1 MTQQTKDEAREES
14 LRRWH
19 ALPPTER
26 QTIDQAQIFAA
37 ALAGQLDFR
46 TMGNSR
52 MVILGW
58 LVRDLDGLP
67 AWGNIPPESLQPTT
81 ETTIGG
87 EARDGAETEELEM
100 FGPPAPEAPAADND
114 DDLDERRGGEDDVLW
129 HAAE

>member
-1 MTQQTKDEAREES
+1 MTQQTKDDAREES

-26 QTIDQAQIFAA
+26 QTIDQAQVFAA
-37 ALAGQLDFR
+37 ALAAELDFR

-52 MVILGW
+52 RVILGW

-67 AWGNIPPESLQPTT
+67 AWGNILPESMRPVVEATTGREAGDGQQAAPTGELAAPLQA
-81 ETTIGG
+81 
-87 EARDGAETEELEM
+87 EAGADLN
-100 FGPPAPEAPAADND
+100 AHND
-114 DDLDERRGGEDDVLW
+114 DGHDQR

>member
-26 QTIDQAQIFAA
+26 QTFDQAQIFAA

-67 AWGNIPPESLQPTT
+67 AWGNIPPESQPQPVR
-81 ETTIGG
+81 ERP
-87 EARDGAETEELEM
+87 ADAET
-100 FGPPAPEAPAADND
+100 PPALADPEAAQPAEPDALAGHNDNAGDGD
-114 DDLDERRGGEDDVLW
+114 DDMMW

>member
-1 MTQQTKDEAREES
+1 MTQQTKDEAREEA
-14 LRRWH
+14 LRRWR

-37 ALAGQLDFR
+37 ALAAELDFR

-67 AWGNIPPESLQPTT
+67 AWGNIPPESQPQPVRDTAPADPAPT
-81 ETTIGG
+81 PETAEAQPEEQTAPESDNDNDADDDHS
-87 EARDGAETEELEM
+87 EAR
-100 FGPPAPEAPAADND
+100 
-114 DDLDERRGGEDDVLW
+114 R

>member
-19 ALPPTER
+19 ALPPDER
-26 QTIDQAQIFAA
+26 QTIEQAQIFAA

-46 TMGNSR
+46 TMGNTR
-52 MVILGW
+52 RVILGW

-67 AWGNIPPESLQPTT
+67 AWGNIVPESLRPTV
-81 ETTIGG
+81 ETATGG
-87 EARDGAETEELEM
+87 EAGEAGPEA
-100 FGPPAPEAPAADND
+100 FGPRVQPAPTGDND
-114 DDLDERRGGEDDVLW
+114 DDLRDDDKGDVRW

>member
-14 LRRWH
+14 LRRWR

-67 AWGNIPPESLQPTT
+67 AWGNIPPESLKPTT
-81 ETTIGG
+81 EAQTGG
-87 EARDGAETEELEM
+87 EVSDDAMET
-100 FGPPAPEAPAADND
+100 FGPPAPTAPVGDND
-114 DDLDERRGGEDDVLW
+114 DDAIDQQPDDGDILW

>member
-67 AWGNIPPESLQPTT
+67 AWGNIPPESLKPTSEAQT
-81 ETTIGG
+81 GG
-87 EARDGAETEELEM
+87 EASDDEVQTY
-100 FGPPAPEAPAADND
+100 GPPAPSPPHGDND
-114 DDLDERRGGEDDVLW
+114 DEIHNEDDDVLW

>member
-19 ALPPTER
+19 ALPPAER
-26 QTIDQAQIFAA
+26 QTTQQAQIFAA
-37 ALAGQLDFR
+37 ALAAELDFR
-46 TMGNSR
+46 TMANRR

-67 AWGNIPPESLQPTT
+67 AWGNIPPESQPQPVR
-81 ETTIGG
+81 
-87 EARDGAETEELEM
+87 EA
-100 FGPPAPEAPAADND
+100 AADEVTAGFIGPMLMSSPVESTGDND
-114 DDLDERRGGEDDVLW
+114 NELNEPDLLW